1 MANKTIIELL
11 HVTRQYR
18 NSESPAAHD
27 ISFKVGR
34 GEILALL
41 GPSGSGKTTLLRL
54 IAGFEAPDQGKIF
67 LGGRDVSSSV
77 GFVPP
82 ERRGI
87 GMVFQ
92 DYALFPHLSVAA
104 NVVFGLSHLSRRDQA
119 RKGDE
124 ILELV
129 GLSSL
134 RNRHPH
140 ELSGGQQQRVAL
152 ARALA
157 PDPIVL
163 LLDEPFSNLDP
174 DMRTQMQREVSLILE
189 ETGSTAIL
197 VTHDHEEAFAMADQV
212 ALLNEGELE
221 QHDTP
226 EVIYHTPATPFAA
239 DFVGKADF
247 IPGIVRDHLITTEI
261 GTFPNNAELPAGTEV
276 MVMIR
281 PDDIDLVPNPR
292 GENTLFK
299 RQFRGSENVY
309 CILLPS
315 GQVLHSSQHS
325 LTVYPDQ
332 TRVELKLK
340 VTHTVIF
347 EKETGVFEKDATG
360 RYRVRSGE

>member
-11 HVTRQYR
+11 HVSRQYK
-18 NSESPAAHD
+18 NSESPAIHD
-27 ISFKVGR
+27 ISFHVEKGKV
-34 GEILALL
+34 LALL

-54 IAGFEAPDQGKIF
+54 IAGFEAPNQGKIF
-67 LGGRDVSSSV
+67 LEGREVSRPRA
-77 GFVPP
+77 FVPP
-82 ERRGI
+82 EQRGV

-92 DYALFPHLSVAA
+92 DYALFPHLNVSE
-104 NVVFGLSHLSRRDQA
+104 NVVFGLSHLSRRDQS
-119 RKGDE
+119 RKEDK

-134 RNRHPH
+134 RHRYPH

-163 LLDEPFSNLDP
+163 LMDEPFSNLDP
-174 DMRTQMQREVSLILE
+174 DMRTQMQREVSSILE
-189 ETGSTAIL
+189 KTGSTAIL
-197 VTHDHEEAFAMADQV
+197 VTHDHEEAFAMADQI
-212 ALLNEGELE
+212 ALLNEGVLE
-221 QHDTP
+221 QCDTP
-226 EVIYHTPATPFAA
+226 EVIYHTPATPFVA

-247 IPGIVRDHLITTEI
+247 IPGTVRDHLITTEI
-261 GTFPNNAELPAGTEV
+261 GTFPNKVELPPGTEV

-281 PDDIDLVPNPR
+281 PDDIDLIPNPR

-309 CILLPS
+309 RILLPS

-347 EKETGVFEKDATG
+347 EKKTDVFEKDATG
-360 RYRVRSGE
+360 RYRVRPRE